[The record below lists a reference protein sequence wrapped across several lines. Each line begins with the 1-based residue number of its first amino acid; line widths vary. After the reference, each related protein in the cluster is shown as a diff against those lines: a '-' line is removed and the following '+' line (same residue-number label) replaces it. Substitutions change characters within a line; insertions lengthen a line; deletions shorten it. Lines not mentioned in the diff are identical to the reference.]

1 MVTYVMIYVCFEAN
15 PLLKFIGYI
24 CVVVALTLFC
34 SGNSVKITISMHIC
48 RNQVKII
55 CTCVGEFSLFPC
67 FGDIHSILLLNFF
80 EKSK

>member
-55 CTCVGEFSLFPC
+55 CTCVGGVLSISLFWR
-67 FGDIHSILLLNFF
+67 HSLYSFIEFL
-80 EKSK
+80 